1 MTSIPSGI
9 PSVDRCGVDWR
20 GRRVL
25 VVGLGKSGLA
35 ASTFL
40 AGIGCR
46 VRVTDRSDDEAARQR
61 AHQLRDLGLEAIE
74 LGGHTARVAEGCDA
88 VVVSPGVPESA
99 VPLAW
104 AMTHGVPIMSEIE
117 VAFRFC
123 QAPIIAV
130 TGTNGKSSVVTLIQ
144 RVLASARR
152 SAIACGNVGIP
163 FTQVLPLVT
172 SDTSV
177 VLEVSS
183 FQLMWCE
190 TFHPTIGVLLNLGV
204 NHLDRHR
211 DRRSYIEAKA
221 RLFAKQTPH
230 DAAVLN
236 GRDREVVAVGSRL
249 VSRRIW
255 FGENRDNPTAF
266 TLDRATCRLFPETW
280 QAVLQV
286 TRLAGIPD
294 PLAVQA
300 MKEFRGLEHR
310 MEHLGSIRGIQI
322 INDSKSTTPD
332 SLLYALQRC
341 RDGIVPILGGRDKG
355 MDFDVLKDALV
366 QKRIR
371 GLVLLGE
378 ARHRLRALFNGTP
391 PIRECQTLDEAVRA
405 AMAFAHPG
413 DTVLFSPACASFDMF
428 RNFEERGIAF
438 KRLVD
443 QCRAQQVGG

>member
-1 MTSIPSGI
+1 MTHR
-9 PSVDRCGVDWR
+9 VDRFGVDWR
-20 GRRVL
+20 LRRVL

-40 AGIGCR
+40 AGLGCR
-46 VRVTDRSDDEAARQR
+46 VQVTDHSDEDATRQR
-61 AHQLRDLGLEAIE
+61 AQQLRDVGLEGIE
-74 LGGHTARVAEGCDA
+74 LGGHTTQQLRGCEV

-99 VPLAW
+99 VPLQW
-104 AMTHGVPIMSEIE
+104 AMRQGVPIMSEIE

-123 QAPIIAV
+123 RAPIIAV

-144 RVLASARR
+144 QVLTSARR

-163 FTQVLPLVT
+163 FTQILPLVRT
-172 SDTSV
+172 DTVV

-183 FQLMWCE
+183 FQLMRCD
-190 TFHPTIGVLLNLGV
+190 TLHPAIGVLLNLGV

-221 RLFAKQTPH
+221 RLFARQTPQ

-236 GRDREVVAVGSRL
+236 GRDHEVVAVGGRL

-255 FGENRDNPTAF
+255 FGENRDNPEAF

-286 TRLAGIPD
+286 TRLAGVPD
-294 PLAVQA
+294 PLAVQV

-310 MEHLGSIRGIQI
+310 LEHLGTIRGVQI

-355 MDFDVLKDALV
+355 MDFDVLKDALA

-378 ARHRLRALFNGTP
+378 ARHRLRTLFNGTP
-391 PIRECQTLDEAVRA
+391 PSRECHSLQEAFEE
-405 AMAFAHPG
+405 AMALAHPG

-428 RNFEERGIAF
+428 RNFEERGRAF
-438 KRLVD
+438 KQLVE
-443 QCRAQQVGG
+443 QSRGQTAASAR